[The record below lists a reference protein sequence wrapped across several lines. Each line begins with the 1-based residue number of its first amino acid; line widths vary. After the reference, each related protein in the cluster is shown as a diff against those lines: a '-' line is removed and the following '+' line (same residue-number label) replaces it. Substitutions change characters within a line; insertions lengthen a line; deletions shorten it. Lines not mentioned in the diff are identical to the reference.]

1 MSIGFSYTFGLDKTT
16 LSAAVQAMGR
26 KPGLSEFDL
35 AKETGVGG
43 KKGIAYNAWL
53 MYLGLRKRTARE
65 LSSLGALLLAKDP
78 HLDSHVSLQLLH
90 YQLCSNPQAIVW
102 WTLANQVIP
111 NTDQISVDRAM
122 ESLTSRGIGV
132 TNMKNLRSDIG
143 IFFAAYAPGRI
154 FAPLNYLTPIEG
166 NIYAPG
172 RVELNPL
179 LFAYILYSRR
189 EGGLRTSTTTI
200 NSILS
205 EDGQVGKI
213 FLLTRSGVLEVLRQL
228 EFRGLVTVA
237 QVADLDNIGYT
248 YEGKAFDILK
258 TCYEGER

>member
-1 MSIGFSYTFGLDKTT
+1 MSIGFSYTFGLDKAT

-26 KPGLSEFDL
+26 NPGLSEFDR
-35 AKETGVGG
+35 AREMGVGG

-53 MYLGLRKRTARE
+53 MYLGLRKRNARE

-78 HLDSHVSLQLLH
+78 HLDSHISLQLLH

-111 NTDQISVDRAM
+111 STDAISIDRAM
-122 ESLTSRGIGV
+122 ESLISRGIGV
-132 TNMKNLRSDIG
+132 SNMKNLRSDIG
-143 IFFAAYAPGRI
+143 IFFTAYAPGRI
-154 FAPLNYLTPIEG
+154 FAPLNYLGLIEE

-172 RVELNPL
+172 GVELNLL

-189 EGGLRTSTTTI
+189 EGGLRTSTTSI

-213 FLLTRSGVLEVLRQL
+213 FLLTRSRVLEALRQL

-248 YEGKAFDILK
+248 YEGEAFDILK
-258 TCYEGER
+258 TYYEGER